1 MQKRTPHA
9 LRGTLCASLGGVC
22 WGFSG
27 TCGQYLFSR
36 FGVSSLWLTC
46 LRLLAAGAIMV
57 LLALPKHRRAMAAI
71 WRSPRE
77 AALLVCYGVL
87 GLLMC
92 QYAYMTAISYSNAA
106 TATVLQTLNLVL
118 IMLLTC
124 LRSRRLPRPV
134 ELTALVLALAGTFL
148 LATGGDIRHMA
159 LSPQGL
165 FWGLAAAVA
174 VVSYV
179 LLPRGLMARW
189 GRAPVTALGMLV
201 GGVAVNLAARS
212 WTMAVQ
218 LPLRGWLAAG
228 CIVVLG
234 TIVAFSLIMQGIQDV
249 GPVKASMLAAT
260 EPLSATVF
268 SALWLGTAFSLT
280 DLVGFACIIST
291 IFLLAKT
298 D

>member
-1 MQKRTPHA
+1 MQEKNPHA
-9 LRGTLCASLGGVC
+9 LRGVACAALGGVC

-36 FGVSSLWLTC
+36 FEVSSLWLTC
-46 LRLLAAGAIMV
+46 VRLLVGGVLLTVPALLRHRDSVLGILRAPKDLLRLI
-57 LLALPKHRRAMAAI
+57 
-71 WRSPRE
+71 
-77 AALLVCYGVL
+77 CYGIC
-87 GLLMC
+87 GLLLC

-124 LRSRRLPRPV
+124 LRGHRPPRPV

-148 LATGGDIRHMA
+148 LATGGDIRHMT

-179 LLPRGLMARW
+179 MLPRGLMARW
-189 GRAPVTALGMLV
+189 GRAPITAMGMLI

-212 WTMAVQ
+212 WTMDVH
-218 LPLRGWLAAG
+218 LPLRGWLAAA

-268 SALWLGTAFSLT
+268 SALWLGTAFSWT
-280 DLVGFACIIST
+280 DLIGFACIIST

>member
-1 MQKRTPHA
+1 MQERTSHA
-9 LRGTLCASLGGVC
+9 LRGTLCAALGGVC

-36 FGVSSLWLTC
+36 FAVSSLWLTC
-46 LRLLAAGAIMV
+46 LRLLAAGLVMT
-57 LLALPKHRRAMAAI
+57 LLALPKFHDAMRAI

-77 AALLVCYGVL
+77 AALLVCYGVF

-118 IMLLTC
+118 IMLLAC
-124 LRSRRLPRPV
+124 LRSRRRPRPV

-148 LATGGDIRHMA
+148 LATGGNIRHMA

-179 LLPRGLMARW
+179 MLPRGLMARW
-189 GRAPVTALGMLV
+189 GRAPVTALGMLA
-201 GGVAVNLAARS
+201 GGIAVNLAARS
-212 WTMAVQ
+212 WTMEVR
-218 LPLRGWLAAG
+218 LPLQGWLAAA
-228 CIVVLG
+228 CIIILG
-234 TIVAFSLIMQGIQDV
+234 TIVAFNLIMQGIQDV

-298 D
+298 A

>member
-1 MQKRTPHA
+1 MQERTSHA
-9 LRGTLCASLGGVC
+9 LRGTLCAALGGVC

-46 LRLLAAGAIMV
+46 LRLLAAGLVMT
-57 LLALPKHRRAMAAI
+57 LLALPKSHDAMRAI

-77 AALLVCYGVL
+77 AALLVCYGVF

-92 QYAYMTAISYSNAA
+92 QYAYMTAISWSNAA
-106 TATVLQTLNLVL
+106 TTTVLQNLGLV
-118 IMLLTC
+118 IVMGYTC
-124 LRSRRLPRPV
+124 LRSRRLPSWR
-134 ELTALVLALAGTFL
+134 EGAALVLALAGTFL

-189 GRAPVTALGMLV
+189 GRAPVTALGMLT
-201 GGVAVNLAARS
+201 GGIAVNLAARS
-212 WTMAVQ
+212 WTMEVQ
-218 LPLRGWLAAG
+218 LPLQGWLAAA
-228 CIVVLG
+228 CIIILG
-234 TIVAFSLIMQGIQDV
+234 TIVAFNLIMQGIQDV

-268 SALWLGTAFSLT
+268 SALWLGTAFSVT
-280 DLVGFACIIST
+280 DLIGFACIVST